1 MRKVETVQQDLSRFQ
16 WKEIENLKIVD
27 IFGRR
32 ANKIKDHGEK
42 YDTLHFSCFG
52 N

>member
-16 WKEIENLKIVD
+16 REKIENLKIVD

-42 YDTLHFSCFG
+42 YDNVTFFMFR
-52 N
+52 